1 MSLMKTFPI
10 WAPTAIATEQGWC
23 DPRTKE
29 VYVSLRGLKSR
40 LEAEGTK
47 PVAAPVVKYEEPV
60 VVETAPV
67 VIEEKPTEIKEEV
80 KMEQTVEEVKVK
92 RPYNKKVRQV
102 NEAVEEPTGVQIIG
116 EVVEYKIDQ
125 PVIGE

>member
-29 VYVSLRGLKSR
+29 VYVSIRGLKTR
-40 LEAEGTK
+40 LEAEGSE
-47 PVAAPVVKYEEPV
+47 PVAVAEVKYVAPVV
-60 VVETAPV
+60 ETTPV
-67 VIEEKPTEIKEEV
+67 VIEEVPTVIEEEV
-80 KMEQTVEEVKVK
+80 KMEQIVEEVKVK
-92 RPYNKKVRQV
+92 RTYNKKPRAV
-102 NEAVEEPTGVQIIG
+102 NEAVEEPSGVQIIG